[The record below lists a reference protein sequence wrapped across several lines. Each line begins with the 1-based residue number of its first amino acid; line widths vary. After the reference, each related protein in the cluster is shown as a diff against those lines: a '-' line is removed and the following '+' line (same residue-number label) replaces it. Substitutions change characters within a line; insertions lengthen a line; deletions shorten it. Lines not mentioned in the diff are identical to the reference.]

1 MRPIRHINLIKLVIP
16 MRKLVY
22 LSSLAL
28 FLSVS
33 LFAQKINLEEPLPVN
48 QKIIKGV
55 LKNGMTYYIYN
66 TDVTKNVA
74 SYYIIQNVGSVLEND
89 DQRGLAHFL
98 EHMAFNGTKNF
109 AGKGILN
116 TFQKHGAVF
125 GKDIN
130 AYTSFDETVYNLD
143 NIPTK
148 DGLVDTALLVL
159 KDWSNYLS
167 LTDEE
172 IDAERGVIKEEWRTR
187 QNGQMRV
194 LEQSLPV
201 MFGNSKYSN
210 RLPIG
215 LMNIVEGFKYKAL
228 RDFYHD
234 WYRTDLQAIAVV
246 GDIDVDEI
254 EQKIIKQ
261 FSDIPTVEN
270 PKERFLVEIPD
281 NEEMLFTVVMDEEI
295 TTSNIS
301 FSINHP
307 RSLADQTVKDL
318 KESLINDLVVSMLSA
333 RISEKT
339 ENPDAAF
346 MAARFNYGD
355 FVRTKKQIS
364 LTVYPKPNQQQD
376 AFKEALTELIR
387 AVKFGFTEAEITR
400 TIIEVK
406 NRYETQIAKI
416 NDISHRRIIR
426 TIQQNYLE
434 NETMTDLVGEYNL
447 AKNIFDNLNVD
458 EVNNILKQLYTKNN
472 RAIIVT
478 GVKGNNNLTKEG
490 ALAIINEV
498 ENDNSITAYEDSFS
512 GKTLISDVTI
522 NEGKIVSEDYNK
534 KIEATTFTLSNGI
547 KVRYKFANKNK
558 NEVKLSA
565 TSYGGMSLLDNSLL
579 ASAALTTGVAQFSGL
594 GDFSRTDLPKVL
606 AGKTASTVVNI
617 SSLSEGVSGSSSTK
631 DVETMLQMVY
641 LTFEK
646 PRFEEDAYKVLMEN
660 VKNYLIRRS
669 ENIGEKMNDSLT
681 TTLYGKNHP
690 TERIFNQDL
699 VDEMSFEKSKA
710 IYLERFGNAADFEFF
725 IVGDVEKE
733 NLKPLLEKYI
743 ASIQTSNK
751 MEMWKNN
758 SANWV
763 SNTIDKDIFLK
774 MEDPKSSV
782 RISYKNDMKYSL
794 KNNMLAKALGDIL
807 QLRYTETLREEE
819 GGTYGASV
827 RSGLSKRPL
836 YEATVS
842 VSFDCDPDKV
852 EKLIGIVHKEI
863 NKIANGD
870 IQQADLDKTLTN
882 YKKEREDQKNYND
895 YDMSLLTNFY
905 REDYNMNA
913 PENFEK
919 IVNNIT
925 VKDIQNFTKNLVTNA
940 KTYEVV
946 FKPTE
951 ESILKAAAAAK
962 AKESSKPIPAGVTK
976 LTVLDNFFNAI
987 GGAAKVKALKSTLA
1001 TYEANA
1007 MGSVIV
1013 STEKRTSTKYAN
1025 ETSMGGNVMM
1035 KVVMS
1040 DAGVFMN
1047 KQPLPPQMSGEMT
1060 YTIGTFLEMGL
1071 LNNENSKLSGIE
1083 IVDGKDAYVITTKG
1097 EIVSSSVYFDVASGL
1112 KVKELQVITMQGQT
1126 QNQEATFGNY
1136 KEFNGIK
1143 FPGTKTGSFG
1153 PQKVEF
1159 KLIGA
1164 KVNEGVA
1171 EADFL

>member
-1 MRPIRHINLIKLVIP
+1 MRPIRTLIKLNLLIP
-16 MRKLVY
+16 MRKIIY

-33 LFAQKINLEEPLPVN
+33 LFAQKVNLEEPLPVN
-48 QKIIKGV
+48 QKIKKGV

-148 DGLVDTALLVL
+148 DGLVDMALLVL
-159 KDWSNYLS
+159 NDWSHYLS

-172 IDAERGVIKEEWRTR
+172 INAERGVIKEEWRTR

-215 LMNIVEGFKYKAL
+215 LMNIVEGFEYKAL

-234 WYRTDLQAIAVV
+234 WYRSDLQAVAVV

-261 FSDIPTVEN
+261 FSDIPAVEN

-281 NEEMLFTVVMDEEI
+281 NEEMLFTVAMDEEI

-318 KESLINDLVVSMLSA
+318 KESLINNLVVSMLST

-339 ENPDAAF
+339 ENPDAPF
-346 MAARFNYGD
+346 IAARFNYGD

-400 TIIEVK
+400 TIVEVK
-406 NRYETQIAKI
+406 NTYETQIAKI

-447 AKNIFDNLNVD
+447 AKNIFDTLNVD

-478 GVKGNNNLTKEG
+478 GVKGNNNLTKEE
-490 ALAIINEV
+490 ALAIINDV

-522 NEGKIVSEDYNK
+522 NEEKIVSEDYNK

-547 KVRYKFANKNK
+547 KVHYKFANKNK

-669 ENIGEKMNDSLT
+669 ENIDEKMNDSLT

-710 IYLERFGNAADFEFF
+710 IYLERFENAADFEFF

-743 ASIQTSNK
+743 ASIETSKK

-819 GGTYGASV
+819 GGTYGASA
-827 RSGLSKRPL
+827 RSVLSKRPL

-852 EKLIGIVHKEI
+852 EKLIGIVHNEI

-870 IQQADLDKTLTN
+870 IQQVDLDKTLTN

-919 IVNNIT
+919 IDNI
-925 VKDIQNFTKNLVTNA
+925 
-940 KTYEVV
+940 
-946 FKPTE
+946 
-951 ESILKAAAAAK
+951 
-962 AKESSKPIPAGVTK
+962 
-976 LTVLDNFFNAI
+976 LDDLRQEN
-987 GGAAKVKALKSTLA
+987 
-1001 TYEANA
+1001 
-1007 MGSVIV
+1007 
-1013 STEKRTSTKYAN
+1013 KRSRY
-1025 ETSMGGNVMM
+1025 
-1035 KVVMS
+1035 
-1040 DAGVFMN
+1040 
-1047 KQPLPPQMSGEMT
+1047 L
-1060 YTIGTFLEMGL
+1060 
-1071 LNNENSKLSGIE
+1071 
-1083 IVDGKDAYVITTKG
+1083 
-1097 EIVSSSVYFDVASGL
+1097 
-1112 KVKELQVITMQGQT
+1112 
-1126 QNQEATFGNY
+1126 
-1136 KEFNGIK
+1136 
-1143 FPGTKTGSFG
+1143 
-1153 PQKVEF
+1153 
-1159 KLIGA
+1159 
-1164 KVNEGVA
+1164 
-1171 EADFL
+1171 

>member
-1 MRPIRHINLIKLVIP
+1 MK
-16 MRKLVY
+16 KFYY
-22 LSSLAL
+22 LSFFAF
-28 FLSVS
+28 FLSFS
-33 LFAQKINLEEPLPVN
+33 IFAQKVDLEAPLPVN
-48 QKIIKGV
+48 QKIKKGV
-55 LKNGMTYYIYN
+55 LENGMTYYIYG

-89 DQRGLAHFL
+89 DQQGLAHFL

-116 TFQKHGAVF
+116 TLQKHGAVF

-159 KDWSNYLS
+159 NDWSNYLL

-194 LEQSLPV
+194 LQQTLPV

-215 LMNIVEGFKYKAL
+215 LMDIVEGFEYKAL

-234 WYRTDLQAIAVV
+234 WYRTDLQAIAIV

-261 FSDIPTVEN
+261 FSSIPAVEN

-281 NEEMLFTVVMDEEI
+281 NEEMLFTMAMDEEV

-307 RSLADQTVKDL
+307 RSLTNQTVKDL
-318 KESLINDLVVSMLSA
+318 KEALINRMVRTMLSS
-333 RISEKT
+333 RISEIT
-339 ENPDAAF
+339 EKPDAPF

-355 FVRTKKQIS
+355 FVRTKKQLS
-364 LTVYPKPNQQQD
+364 LAVYPKPNQQQE
-376 AFKEALTELIR
+376 AFKAALTELNR
-387 AVKFGFTEAEITR
+387 AVKFGFTEAEIER
-400 TIIEVK
+400 TIAEI
-406 NRYETQIAKI
+406 NNDYETQIAKI
-416 NDISHRRIIR
+416 NDIPHRRIIR

-434 NETMTDLVGEYNL
+434 NETMTDLVGEYEI
-447 AKNIFDNLNVD
+447 AKNIFENLD
-458 EVNNILKQLYTKNN
+458 IEEVNNFLKPLYTQNN

-490 ALAIINEV
+490 AIEIINEV
-498 ENDNSITAYEDSFS
+498 ENDESITAYEDSFS

-534 KIEATTFTLSNGI
+534 EIEATTFTLSNGI
-547 KVRYKFANKNK
+547 KVHYKFTDK
-558 NEVKLSA
+558 NENDVKLNA
-565 TSYGGMSLLDNSLL
+565 VSYGGMSLLDDNLL

-594 GDFSRTDLPKVL
+594 GDFSRTELPKVL
-606 AGKTASTVVNI
+606 AGKTASANVAI
-617 SSLSEGVSGSSSTK
+617 SSLSESVSGSSSTK

-641 LTFEK
+641 LSFEK
-646 PRFEEDAYKVLMEN
+646 PRFDEDAYKVLMEN

-681 TTLYGKNHP
+681 ITLYGKNHP
-690 TERIFNQDL
+690 TERIFDQEL

-710 IYLERFGNAADFEFF
+710 IYMDRFDNAADFEFF

-743 ASIQTSNK
+743 ASLETTDK
-751 MEMWKNN
+751 METWKDN

-763 SNTIDKDIFLK
+763 SNAIDKDIFLK

-782 RISYKNDMKYSL
+782 RISYKNDMEYNL

-819 GGTYGASV
+819 GGTYGASA
-827 RSGLSKRPL
+827 RSSLSKRPL
-836 YEATVS
+836 NEATVS
-842 VSFDCDPDKV
+842 VSFDCNPDKV
-852 EKLIGIVHKEI
+852 EKLIGIVHNEI

-870 IQQADLDKTLTN
+870 IQQLDLDKTLTN
-882 YKKEREDQKNYND
+882 YKKEREDIKSYNR

-905 REDYNMNA
+905 REDYNMNS

-925 VKDIQNFTKNLVTNA
+925 VKDVQNYAKKLVTNA

-962 AKESSKPIPAGVTK
+962 EASEKSAAISDEVTK
-976 LTVLDNFFNAI
+976 QSVIDAYFNAI
-987 GGAAKVKALKSTLA
+987 GGADKIKAIESTLV
-1001 TYEANA
+1001 TYEAEV
-1007 MGSVIV
+1007 MGSLIS
-1013 STEKRTSTKYAN
+1013 STEKRTATKYAN
-1025 ETSMGGNVMM
+1025 ETSMGGNVMQ

-1040 DAGVFMN
+1040 KDGVTMN
-1047 KQPLPPQMSGEMT
+1047 KQPLPENMASEMT
-1060 YTIGTFLEMGL
+1060 NALGTFLEIGL
-1071 LNNENSKLSGIE
+1071 LNNENSKLAGIE
-1083 IVDGKDAYVITTKG
+1083 SLDGKDAYVISTKG
-1097 EIVSSSVYFDVASGL
+1097 EIVSTDIYFDVETGL
-1112 KVKELQVITMQGQT
+1112 KVKEVQTVSMGGQT
-1126 QNQEATFGNY
+1126 QKTEATYSDY
-1136 KEFNGIK
+1136 KEFNGVK
-1143 FPGTKTGSFG
+1143 FAGTKTGSLG

-1159 KLIGA
+1159 KLIDA
-1164 KVNEGVA
+1164 KINEGVS
-1171 EADFL
+1171 EEDF